1 MTFSEAVT
9 NADAADFEVTGT
21 TATHTLADVA
31 GADAVDVTVSGGDLD
46 SLDATVAL
54 SFASG
59 QDIVDAA
66 DNALTNVVPTGA
78 NEDSYTVDNSA
89 PSLPTTGG
97 AAVNGTALVLTF
109 GEALDAASV
118 PETDTFKVTVDG
130 GAETEPSAVA
140 IDGAVVTL
148 TLATAVTAAQAVT
161 VRYTAPAGQGAV
173 GLRDAAG
180 NAVASDTAART
191 VANETGA
198 TVPGAPASLAANVGD
213 GGVTLAWEAP
223 ASDGGTAVTGYEYRY
238 RKESETTW
246 PAWTAVAAEARQA
259 AVSGLDNDTLYRFEL
274 RAVNQQGA
282 GEAADTTATPD
293 ATTCNAPELAGRD
306 EVWRGTLTVG
316 RQGGGSSNELVG
328 YGWYHTTGAL
338 SGRSDSIEIGANR
351 YRIGEMVLLYAH
363 SGDLVGL
370 MSPVPGALVFHL
382 VGESDREAELTDA
395 EKAALVLHVCAREFA
410 FASATRVGGG
420 TAVPGPG
427 QDRHYVWNGAA
438 LQWSHGLMR
447 TLVLSKPTSGGA
459 RSAVS
464 VESVTEPT
472 GPGEDAVYAK
482 DDRIEVRVRFS
493 APVAVDASDGAPTL
507 GIALG
512 GVRREAAWLPAT
524 GAAAQLI
531 FALTVA
537 EADAGAEAAK
547 AIANGIRLNGGAIRD
562 TAGTDAVFDYGEAP
576 GVVSVEVAPA
586 PGDDGTWS
594 EGEAVEVTLAFA
606 EPVDVGT
613 AEGTPSLGLQLPGA
627 GARRAN
633 HSGGSGTDRLVF
645 AYTPVAADGSVTAV
659 LVDADSLALNG
670 GTIVSTGG
678 LDAVLAHNGA
688 GSTVGPRSPGP
699 ALSVADTEGAEGA
712 TLAFQVTLSQPAP
725 TAVTV
730 AYTTRDGAGEDAAV
744 AGEDYTAASGTLSF
758 KPGETQKS
766 VAVTVTDDGLSE
778 GAETL
783 TLHLSGAQGAG
794 IADGDATGTIA
805 ASASAAALTA
815 AFVAVPPEHDGQSAF
830 TVELHFSEAPAQ
842 MSYRTV
848 RDTLFNVSG
857 GDVKK
862 ARRLNPPS
870 NQGFEITVEPTGNAA
885 ATLELATDLPACGVS
900 GSVCTADGRTLE
912 GPFSV
917 TVPGPAALSVA
928 DAEVEEEPGATL
940 AFVVSLDRTRHAP
953 VTVDYTTADGT
964 AVAGEDYTAT
974 SGALAFAAGETEK
987 TVSVPVLDDSHDEG
1001 SETLTLSL
1009 SDAEGAAIDD
1019 GMATGT
1025 IRNSD
1030 PLPQAWLARFG
1041 RTATDHTI
1049 DAIGW
1054 RVQATGEVDE
1064 PVPHLTF
1071 GGRRLD
1077 ALITALGGDSPEGHS
1092 EGRARAD
1099 PLADESAWA
1108 RMDRL
1113 REELS
1118 AVPGFGGEGA
1128 FRSSP
1133 DSQSDGSPL
1142 GHLPSA
1148 GRPFAGLGGGVFVQ
1162 GAQPPG
1168 MPAPAGLSQDGP
1180 LQGEP
1185 LQGEPP
1191 HGTAPIQSEG
1201 HGESGWESA
1210 LDAIAAAAG
1219 DARWARLYREGRSL
1233 TGVGGRL
1240 PLRDALMGSSFFYAP
1255 APNSDGEVA
1264 GPLGRWA
1271 VWGTTSATRFS
1282 GAEEELSIN
1291 GDVATATLGF
1301 DTQRGRWMAGL
1312 ALSYSDGRG
1321 GYTHPESP
1329 VGAIH
1334 STLTQLA
1341 PYARFTVNE
1350 RTSLWGTLG
1359 YGTGRMT
1366 LSPEG
1371 AAPAGG
1377 TEASGAAPPALAA
1390 GLAST
1395 MAGLGGRAEL
1405 SRSLAGGDLALAV
1418 VSDARFSRTVSD
1430 ATEGMMGAAGAASRV
1445 RLMLE
1450 GRGSLALG
1458 QRVSLTPTLQ
1468 AGLRY
1473 DGGDA
1478 ETGAGIEVVA
1488 GLGMSAGS
1496 MSVQLDARGL
1506 LAHQDAAYEEW
1517 GLGASLTYRPRPDGT
1532 GLSVTMGSAW
1542 GATGNGIQAMWAQPH
1557 AGGLANGAAAIGG
1570 AHRVQAEL
1578 AYGFKGPK
1586 DRALWAPFVAADA
1599 AAGSVPVLRFGARM
1613 TAEPHARAE
1622 LEITREAS
1630 VPGSG
1635 GPRAGYAIRVVG
1647 SILW

>member
-1 MTFSEAVT
+1 M
-9 NADAADFEVTGT
+9 
-21 TATHTLADVA
+21 
-31 GADAVDVTVSGGDLD
+31 
-46 SLDATVAL
+46 
-54 SFASG
+54 
-59 QDIVDAA
+59 
-66 DNALTNVVPTGA
+66 
-78 NEDSYTVDNSA
+78 
-89 PSLPTTGG
+89 
-97 AAVNGTALVLTF
+97 
-109 GEALDAASV
+109 
-118 PETDTFKVTVDG
+118 
-130 GAETEPSAVA
+130 
-140 IDGAVVTL
+140 
-148 TLATAVTAAQAVT
+148 
-161 VRYTAPAGQGAV
+161 
-173 GLRDAAG
+173 
-180 NAVASDTAART
+180 ASDTAART

-198 TVPGAPASLAANVGD
+198 TAPGAPASLVANVGD

-259 AVSGLDNDTLYRFEL
+259 AVSGLDNGTLYRFEL

-293 ATTCNAPELAGRD
+293 ATTCNAPGLAGRD

-316 RQGGGSSNELVG
+316 RQEGGSSKLLVG

-338 SGRSDSIEIGANR
+338 TGRSDSIEIGANR

-370 MSPVPGALVFHL
+370 MSPAPGALVFHL

-410 FASATRVGGG
+410 FASATRLGGG

-493 APVAVDASDGAPTL
+493 APVVVDASGGAPTL
-507 GIALG
+507 GLALG

-524 GAAAQLI
+524 GAAAELI

-547 AIANGIRLNGGAIRD
+547 AIANGIRMNGGAIRD
-562 TAGTDAVFDYGEAP
+562 TAGTDAVLDYGEAP

-659 LVDADSLALNG
+659 LVDADSLALND

-766 VAVTVTDDGLSE
+766 VAVTVIDDGLSE

-794 IADGDATGTIA
+794 IADGDATGTIG

-928 DAEVEEEPGATL
+928 DAEVDEEPGATL

-974 SGALAFAAGETEK
+974 SGALAFAAGETKK

-1025 IRNSD
+1025 IRNSG

-1054 RVQATGEVDE
+1054 RVQATGEADE

-1071 GGRRLD
+1071 SGRRLD
-1077 ALITALGGDSPEGHS
+1077 ALITSLGGDSA
-1092 EGRARAD
+1092 EGR
-1099 PLADESAWA
+1099 
-1108 RMDRL
+1108 
-1113 REELS
+1113 
-1118 AVPGFGGEGA
+1118 FGGPGA
-1128 FRSSP
+1128 R
-1133 DSQSDGSPL
+1133 
-1142 GHLPSA
+1142 
-1148 GRPFAGLGGGVFVQ
+1148 RP
-1162 GAQPPG
+1162 
-1168 MPAPAGLSQDGP
+1168 
-1180 LQGEP
+1180 
-1185 LQGEPP
+1185 
-1191 HGTAPIQSEG
+1191 
-1201 HGESGWESA
+1201 
-1210 LDAIAAAAG
+1210 
-1219 DARWARLYREGRSL
+1219 
-1233 TGVGGRL
+1233 
-1240 PLRDALMGSSFFYAP
+1240 
-1255 APNSDGEVA
+1255 
-1264 GPLGRWA
+1264 
-1271 VWGTTSATRFS
+1271 
-1282 GAEEELSIN
+1282 
-1291 GDVATATLGF
+1291 
-1301 DTQRGRWMAGL
+1301 
-1312 ALSYSDGRG
+1312 
-1321 GYTHPESP
+1321 
-1329 VGAIH
+1329 
-1334 STLTQLA
+1334 
-1341 PYARFTVNE
+1341 
-1350 RTSLWGTLG
+1350 
-1359 YGTGRMT
+1359 TGR
-1366 LSPEG
+1366 
-1371 AAPAGG
+1371 
-1377 TEASGAAPPALAA
+1377 
-1390 GLAST
+1390 
-1395 MAGLGGRAEL
+1395 
-1405 SRSLAGGDLALAV
+1405 
-1418 VSDARFSRTVSD
+1418 
-1430 ATEGMMGAAGAASRV
+1430 RV
-1445 RLMLE
+1445 RLGAH
-1450 GRGSLALG
+1450 GRAARGAVGS
-1458 QRVSLTPTLQ
+1458 
-1468 AGLRY
+1468 
-1473 DGGDA
+1473 
-1478 ETGAGIEVVA
+1478 AGIRRRGRFQVLPGFAVGRIATGSPAIGRLAIGRPAIRGVRRRRLCA
-1488 GLGMSAGS
+1488 GRAAARHAGS
-1496 MSVQLDARGL
+1496 S
-1506 LAHQDAAYEEW
+1506 
-1517 GLGASLTYRPRPDGT
+1517 
-1532 GLSVTMGSAW
+1532 
-1542 GATGNGIQAMWAQPH
+1542 
-1557 AGGLANGAAAIGG
+1557 
-1570 AHRVQAEL
+1570 
-1578 AYGFKGPK
+1578 
-1586 DRALWAPFVAADA
+1586 RAL
-1599 AAGSVPVLRFGARM
+1599 AG
-1613 TAEPHARAE
+1613 RAF
-1622 LEITREAS
+1622 
-1630 VPGSG
+1630 
-1635 GPRAGYAIRVVG
+1635 AG
-1647 SILW
+1647 